1 MDEQPLTI
9 MWNHETGQF
18 EKYDDTYDIT
28 IHCKNEEEAARVSN
42 LMLIASQIGGVLWHP
57 ASEIPTLHH
66 VVEDSDGERF
76 ESDISYPLLTLTP
89 DGMIHS
95 EIRYSKEPL
104 YSGWVDFEGGGRIDD
119 VTHWMLQSALLLSQ
133 KEVPR
138 K

>member
-18 EKYDDTYDIT
+18 EEYDDTYDIT
-28 IHCKNEEEAARVSN
+28 IHCKDEKESARVSN

-66 VVEDSDGERF
+66 VVEDNDGERF
-76 ESDISYPLLTLTP
+76 ESDISDPLLTLTP

-104 YSGWVDFEGGGRIDD
+104 YSGWVDLEGGRLIDN
-119 VTHWMLQSALLLSQ
+119 VTHWMLQSTLLLPL